1 MSKDDGKLYLI
12 NRYKKEWWEFDDLK
26 KGGRQAHT
34 KNVKAQLEAIDYFNK
49 KDRPLEILVING
61 SGRKPGLSPAV
72 EISNSALLVKHAV
85 KQFQNQKDINI
96 ETVNLRE
103 YAIETCNGCVSS
115 ASALCG
121 FPCDCWPYDPM
132 QELYPKVLKADVLLI
147 STPVNTAAMST
158 KLKTF
163 VDRLISLDGGFFIA
177 PEQYAES
184 KDEAWREKCLDVSLN
199 QKIQYAQRLHGKVC
213 AYFITSKDQN
223 NPADKEYNYGELVSK
238 SLYAGFKEYGCYH
251 ADDYWVIACGNP
263 EEDYSYDKLRLNN
276 DKNALSKA
284 EKIAKGAVEL
294 AKQFKKNP
302 PKINP
307 GRANRT

>member
-1 MSKDDGKLYLI
+1 MSKDDGKLYLL

-26 KGGRQAHT
+26 KNARKTHA
-34 KNVKAQLEAIDYFNK
+34 KNIKAQLDAIDYFNK
-49 KDRPLEILVING
+49 KDRKLEILVING

-72 EISNSALLVKHAV
+72 EISNSALLVKYAV
-85 KQFQNQKDINI
+85 KQFENDSNINI
-96 ETVNLRE
+96 ETINLRE

-115 ASALCG
+115 SSALCG

-147 STPVNTAAMST
+147 STPVNQAAMST

-163 VDRLISLDGGFFIA
+163 VDRLISLDGGFYVSS
-177 PEQYAES
+177 EQFAES
-184 KDEAWREKCLDVSLN
+184 KDESWREQCVSIS
-199 QKIQYAQRLHGKVC
+199 KDGDIEYAQRLHGKVC

-251 ADDYWVIACGNP
+251 SEDYWVISCGDPNK
-263 EEDYSYDKLRLNN
+263 DYSYDKETLNK
-276 DKNALSKA
+276 DKNALEKA
-284 EKIAKGAVEL
+284 TRIAKDAIEL
-294 AKQFKKNP
+294 SKKLKKNP
-302 PKINP
+302 PELKP
-307 GRANRT
+307 GRINRT